1 MQQLLERHGHTD
13 DRVAVISH
21 GGFYN
26 SLLAA
31 LLALPE
37 PENVW
42 FALNNAAITRI
53 DFHDAS
59 DEFAEHIALAYMNR
73 VDFLPPE
80 LVT

>member
-1 MQQLLERHGHTD
+1 
-13 DRVAVISH
+13 
-21 GGFYN
+21 
-26 SLLAA
+26 
-31 LLALPE
+31 LPE
-37 PENVW
+37 PEKAW

-59 DEFAEHIALAYMNR
+59 DEFAEHIALVFMNR